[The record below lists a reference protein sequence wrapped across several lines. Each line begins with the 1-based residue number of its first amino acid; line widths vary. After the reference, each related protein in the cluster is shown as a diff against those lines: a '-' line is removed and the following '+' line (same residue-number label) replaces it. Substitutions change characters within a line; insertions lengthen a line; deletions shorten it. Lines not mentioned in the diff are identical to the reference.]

1 MDPRLREDD
10 KSILSMSEANIA
22 PGCDT
27 VAKLFRHTAA
37 ARGERAAMMHKDFGI
52 WQKVTWR
59 DYAERAR
66 WTGLGLAALGLRPRG
81 VAGVLAETIPEWLWT
96 DMGIIGLGAVSVGLY
111 PTSSREQVEY
121 IVNDSGA
128 RFLFVEDEE
137 QLDKVLERRERMP
150 KLARVIV
157 YDMTGLK
164 RFADPLVM
172 SYADLLELGRAEDA
186 QALRRWDEFVDATR
200 PEDRAVLVYTSGTTG
215 PPKGAILSHRNLIFA
230 IDRWGEMAPTR
241 ESDDTLAFLPLCH
254 MAERMMTAMRPLAY
268 GGVVH
273 FAESPDTVLE
283 NLREVSPTVFFAVPR
298 IWEKLHSL
306 VTMTLQD
313 ATPLQRAMF
322 RRASAIA
329 YAVADRKM
337 AKRPVPLW
345 LRALYGLAEVLVLR
359 NTKRLLGLS
368 RARLIGSGAAPIS
381 QEIMRWYVAL
391 GIPIFE
397 IYGQTEC
404 SGIATFYRPEE
415 FALGTVGR
423 PLSGTEIRLS
433 PEHEIVIRGAHVF
446 EGYLNKPERTADAI
460 RDGWL
465 HTGDIGAFTAE
476 GRLKITDRKSDII
489 ITSGGK
495 NITPTEIENRLK
507 FSPYITDAIV
517 IGDRRNYLT
526 ALVMI
531 DQENVTKYA
540 QTNRIPF
547 TDYASLTRAPAVKEL
562 VWSEV
567 EKVNKL
573 LANVE
578 RIRKIHLLDILLTAE
593 DEEMTPTLKLRRK
606 FVNEKYKKEIEAMY
620 GG

>member
-1 MDPRLREDD
+1 MSA
-10 KSILSMSEANIA
+10 SIIPL
-22 PGCDT
+22 GCDT

-37 ARGERAAMMHKDFGI
+37 ARGVRTAMMHKDFGI

-59 DYAERAR
+59 DYGDRAR
-66 WTGLGLAALGLRPRG
+66 WTGLALAALGLKPRE
-81 VAGVLAETIPEWLWT
+81 VAGVLAETVPEWLWT

-150 KLARVIV
+150 GLVRVIV

-172 SYADLLELGRAEDA
+172 SYADLLELGRSEVARA
-186 QALRRWDEFVDATR
+186 PQRWDELVDATR
-200 PEDRAVLVYTSGTTG
+200 PEDRAILVYTSGTTG
-215 PPKGAILSHRNLIFA
+215 PPKGAILSHGNLVFA
-230 IDRWGEMAPTR
+230 IDRWGEMAPTA

-306 VTMTLQD
+306 VAMTLED
-313 ATPLQRAMF
+313 ATPLQRAIF

-337 AKRPVPLW
+337 AKWPVPPW
-345 LRALYGLAEVLVLR
+345 LRALYVLAELLVLR

-404 SGIATFYRPEE
+404 SGIATFYQPEE

-433 PEHEIVIRGAHVF
+433 PEHEILIRGAHVF
-446 EGYLNKPERTADAI
+446 QGYLNKPERTAETI

-465 HTGDIGAFTAE
+465 HTGDIGAFTPE
-476 GRLKITDRKSDII
+476 GRLRITDRKSDII

-495 NITPTEIENRLK
+495 NITPSEIENRLK
-507 FSPYITDAIV
+507 FSPYVTDAIV

-531 DQENVTKYA
+531 DQENVAKYA

-547 TDYASLTRAPAVKEL
+547 TDYASLTRAPAIKDL
-562 VWSEV
+562 IWSEV
-567 EKVNKL
+567 EKVNKQ

-606 FVNEKYKKEIEAMY
+606 FVNDKYKKEIEAMY
-620 GG
+620 GA

>member
-1 MDPRLREDD
+1 MAV
-10 KSILSMSEANIA
+10 SANIPA
-22 PGCDT
+22 GSDT

-37 ARGERAAMMHKDFGI
+37 SRGARVAMMHKDFGI
-52 WQKVTWR
+52 WQKVTWNE
-59 DYAERAR
+59 YAARAR
-66 WTGLGLAALGLRPRG
+66 WTGLALASLGLKPRD
-81 VAGVLAETIPEWLWT
+81 VAAILAETIPEWLFT

-121 IVNDSGA
+121 ILNDCAA

-137 QLDKVLERRERMP
+137 QLDKVLERRERLP
-150 KLARVIV
+150 NLARVIV

-164 RFADPLVM
+164 RLADPIVM
-172 SYADLLELGRAEDA
+172 SYEELLALGKAEEA
-186 QALRRWDEFVDATR
+186 KAPARWDALVDATR
-200 PEDRAVLVYTSGTTG
+200 PEDRAILVYTSGTTG
-215 PPKGAILSHRNLIFA
+215 PPKGAILSHANLIFA
-230 IDRWGEMAPTR
+230 IDRWGEMAPTFD
-241 ESDDTLAFLPLCH
+241 SDDTLAFLPLCH

-313 ATPLQRAMF
+313 ATILQRAMY
-322 RRASAIA
+322 RRASAVA
-329 YAVADRKM
+329 HAVADRKM
-337 AKRPVPLW
+337 AGKPVPLT
-345 LRALYGLAEVLVLR
+345 LRALNALAQLLVLH

-404 SGIATFYRPEE
+404 SGIATFYKPEE
-415 FALGTVGR
+415 FALGTVGK

-433 PEHEIVIRGAHVF
+433 PEQEIVVRGPHVF
-446 EGYLNKPERTADAI
+446 QGYLNKPERSAEAV

-465 HTGDIGAFTAE
+465 HTGDIGAFTPE
-476 GRLKITDRKSDII
+476 GRLRITDRKSDII

-495 NITPTEIENRLK
+495 NITPSEIENRLK
-507 FSPYITDAIV
+507 FSPYVTDAIV
-517 IGDRRNYLT
+517 IGDRRNFLT

-540 QTNRIPF
+540 QTQRIPF
-547 TDYASLTRAPAVKEL
+547 TDYASLTRAPAIKEL
-562 VWSEV
+562 VWGEV

>member
-1 MDPRLREDD
+1 VAV
-10 KSILSMSEANIA
+10 SANIPA
-22 PGCDT
+22 GSDT

-37 ARGERAAMMHKDFGI
+37 SRGARVAMMHKDFGI
-52 WQKVTWR
+52 WQKVTWNE
-59 DYAERAR
+59 YAARAR
-66 WTGLGLAALGLRPRG
+66 WTGLALASLGLKPRD
-81 VAGVLAETIPEWLWT
+81 VAAILAETIPEWLFT

-121 IVNDSGA
+121 ILNDCAA

-137 QLDKVLERRERMP
+137 QLDKVLERRERLP
-150 KLARVIV
+150 NLARVIV

-164 RFADPLVM
+164 RLADPIVM
-172 SYADLLELGRAEDA
+172 SYEELLALGKAEEA
-186 QALRRWDEFVDATR
+186 KAPARWDALVDATR
-200 PEDRAVLVYTSGTTG
+200 PEDRAILVYTSGTTG
-215 PPKGAILSHRNLIFA
+215 PPKGAILSHANLIFA
-230 IDRWGEMAPTR
+230 IDRWGEMAPTFD
-241 ESDDTLAFLPLCH
+241 SDDTLAFLPLCH

-313 ATPLQRAMF
+313 ATILQRAMY
-322 RRASAIA
+322 RRASAVA
-329 YAVADRKM
+329 HAVADRKM
-337 AKRPVPLW
+337 AGKPVPLT
-345 LRALYGLAEVLVLR
+345 LRALNALAQLLVLH

-404 SGIATFYRPEE
+404 SGIATFYKPEE
-415 FALGTVGR
+415 FALGTVGK

-433 PEHEIVIRGAHVF
+433 PEQEIVVRGPHVF
-446 EGYLNKPERTADAI
+446 QGYLNKPERSAEAV

-465 HTGDIGAFTAE
+465 HTGDIGAFTPE
-476 GRLKITDRKSDII
+476 GRLRITDRKSDII

-495 NITPTEIENRLK
+495 NITPSEIENRLK
-507 FSPYITDAIV
+507 FSPYVTDAIV
-517 IGDRRNYLT
+517 IGDRRNFLT

-540 QTNRIPF
+540 QTQRIPF
-547 TDYASLTRAPAVKEL
+547 TDYASLTRAPAIKEL
-562 VWSEV
+562 VWGEV

>member
-1 MDPRLREDD
+1 
-10 KSILSMSEANIA
+10 
-22 PGCDT
+22 
-27 VAKLFRHTAA
+27 
-37 ARGERAAMMHKDFGI
+37 
-52 WQKVTWR
+52 
-59 DYAERAR
+59 
-66 WTGLGLAALGLRPRG
+66 
-81 VAGVLAETIPEWLWT
+81 
-96 DMGIIGLGAVSVGLY
+96 
-111 PTSSREQVEY
+111 
-121 IVNDSGA
+121 
-128 RFLFVEDEE
+128 
-137 QLDKVLERRERMP
+137 
-150 KLARVIV
+150 
-157 YDMTGLK
+157 
-164 RFADPLVM
+164 
-172 SYADLLELGRAEDA
+172 
-186 QALRRWDEFVDATR
+186 
-200 PEDRAVLVYTSGTTG
+200 
-215 PPKGAILSHRNLIFA
+215 
-230 IDRWGEMAPTR
+230 
-241 ESDDTLAFLPLCH
+241 
-254 MAERMMTAMRPLAY
+254 
-268 GGVVH
+268 
-273 FAESPDTVLE
+273 
-283 NLREVSPTVFFAVPR
+283 
-298 IWEKLHSL
+298 
-306 VTMTLQD
+306 
-313 ATPLQRAMF
+313 
-322 RRASAIA
+322 
-329 YAVADRKM
+329 
-337 AKRPVPLW
+337 
-345 LRALYGLAEVLVLR
+345 
-359 NTKRLLGLS
+359 
-368 RARLIGSGAAPIS
+368 
-381 QEIMRWYVAL
+381 
-391 GIPIFE
+391 
-397 IYGQTEC
+397 
-404 SGIATFYRPEE
+404 
-415 FALGTVGR
+415 
-423 PLSGTEIRLS
+423 LSGTEIRLS